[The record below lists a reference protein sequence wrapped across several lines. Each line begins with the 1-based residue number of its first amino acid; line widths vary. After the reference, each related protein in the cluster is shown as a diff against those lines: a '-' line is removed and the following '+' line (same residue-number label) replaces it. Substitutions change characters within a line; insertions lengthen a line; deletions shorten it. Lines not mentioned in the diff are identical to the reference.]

1 MNVDATKAVVLLRVH
16 IGSAFHNKFIQNI
29 KLLEKILHLRNMQYL
44 LMSQKLEVVTPLQ
57 TIQKSY
63 FSVLFD
69 CSAILNNITAKV
81 S

>member
-44 LMSQKLEVVTPLQ
+44 LMSQKLEVVTPL
-57 TIQKSY
+57 
-63 FSVLFD
+63 
-69 CSAILNNITAKV
+69 
-81 S
+81 